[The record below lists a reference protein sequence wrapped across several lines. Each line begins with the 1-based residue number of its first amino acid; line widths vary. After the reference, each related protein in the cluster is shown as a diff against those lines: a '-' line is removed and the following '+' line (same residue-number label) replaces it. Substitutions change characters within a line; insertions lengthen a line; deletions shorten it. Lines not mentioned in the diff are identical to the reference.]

1 MNELL
6 EKLGGGDLRSD
17 GRADEVADEVV
28 ETPQL
33 LALLIEGL
41 TEPDDVIRGR
51 TAHALEKI
59 SRTTPEMVQGL
70 LPHVLE
76 VAGTDELPMVKWHL
90 AMLFANV
97 RLSEEETDL
106 VVSALFDLLKDKSVF
121 VKSWSVASLCILGRR
136 TKSRRWEII
145 DRIKALHNDDSIA
158 IRVRVS
164 TALHVLENENEP
176 IPPTWSKTKV
186 L

>member
-17 GRADEVADEVV
+17 GNADEVADEVV
-28 ETPQL
+28 KTPQL
-33 LALLIEGL
+33 LPLLIKGL
-41 TEPDDVIRGR
+41 AERDDIIRGR

-59 SRTTPEMVQGL
+59 SRTNPEIVQGL
-70 LPHVLE
+70 LPHLIE
-76 VAGTDELPMVKWHL
+76 VARSDEVPMVKWHL

-106 VVSALFDLLKDKSVF
+106 VISALFDLLKDESVF

-136 TKSRRWEII
+136 TKNRRWEISDKI
-145 DRIKALHNDDSIA
+145 RALHHDDSIA
-158 IRVRVS
+158 VRVRVEK
-164 TALHVLENENEP
+164 ALHVLENENEP